1 MENILIFA
9 FGAVCGII
17 MYRGLLVV
25 RMASIS
31 LNAFRLV
38 ELSCLQML
46 ALTIEDASF
55 VKETKL
61 VMMRRTKAFD
71 ENQIKLTK
79 NTDNQLMKTW
89 KENSIKKM
97 LSRYPEN
104 LRSVARYSNW
114 GTAMAWLELNKQ
126 KVLDK

>member
-9 FGAVCGII
+9 FGAACGII
-17 MYRGLLVV
+17 IYRGLVV
-25 RMASIS
+25 LRLANIS
-31 LNAFRLV
+31 LHAFKMV
-38 ELSCLQML
+38 ELLCLQML

-55 VKETKL
+55 VKETKHKI
-61 VMMRRTKAFD
+61 MRKTHAFT

-79 NTDNQLMKTW
+79 ISDEQLMQTW
-89 KENSIKKM
+89 KENSIQKL

-104 LRSVARYSNW
+104 LKNIAKYTNWRS
-114 GTAMAWLELNKQ
+114 AMAWLELNRE

>member
-9 FGAVCGII
+9 FGAICGII

-61 VMMRRTKAFD
+61 AAMRKTRVFD

-79 NTDNQLMKTW
+79 NMDNQLMKTW
-89 KENSIKKM
+89 KENSIKRCSQDIRKI
-97 LSRYPEN
+97 
-104 LRSVARYSNW
+104 
-114 GTAMAWLELNKQ
+114 
-126 KVLDK
+126 